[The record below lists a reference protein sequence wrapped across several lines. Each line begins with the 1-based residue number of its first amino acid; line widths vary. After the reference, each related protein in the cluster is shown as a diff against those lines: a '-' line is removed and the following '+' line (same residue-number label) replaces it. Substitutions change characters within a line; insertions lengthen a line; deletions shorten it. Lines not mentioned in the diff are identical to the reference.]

1 MLLYNYSPVDLHTSI
16 NVRVHDG
23 KGFGSI
29 FARIFSKVAV
39 KTAAKTALNAAK
51 VAGKKAIKVAARQG
65 VNVGKKALKT
75 AVRELPKLAKEVGAD
90 LTKEA
95 VKAGQNFALQG
106 IQAAEQKLINKV
118 GSEKTLHSIANLLR
132 DKTSAGAEAVSN
144 TVTNKLNTS
153 IDNLV
158 ARHSP
163 AVAAATKKP
172 KRGKRKNLTTT
183 GHLHK
188 HSKKR
193 KTAAATLSELIEQV

>member
-1 MLLYNYSPVDLHTSI
+1 MLLYNYSPTDSHTSI

-29 FARIFSKVAV
+29 FAKIFSKVAV

-51 VAGKKAIKVAARQG
+51 VAGKKAIKVVARQG
-65 VNVGKKALKT
+65 VKAGKKALKT

-95 VKAGQNFALQG
+95 VKAGQDFALQG
-106 IQAAEQKLINKV
+106 IQTAEQKLINKV
-118 GSEKTLHSIANLLR
+118 GSEKALHSFGKFLR
-132 DKTSAGAEAVSN
+132 DNTSAGAHTLSN

-163 AVAAATKKP
+163 AVAAKKP

-183 GHLHK
+183 SHK

-193 KTAAATLSELIEQV
+193 KTSAATLSELVEQI

>member
-1 MLLYNYSPVDLHTSI
+1 MLLYNYSPADLHTSI

-23 KGFGSI
+23 KGLGSL

-51 VAGKKAIKVAARQG
+51 VAGKKARQG
-65 VNVGKKALKT
+65 VKAGKQALKT
-75 AVRELPKLAKEVGAD
+75 AVREGSHLAKDIGTD

-106 IQAAEQKLINKV
+106 ITAAEQKLIKKV
-118 GSEKTLHSIANLLR
+118 GSEKNIHSIANVLR
-132 DKTSAGAEAVSN
+132 DKTSAGAQAVSN

-163 AVAAATKKP
+163 AVASKKP

-193 KTAAATLSELIEQV
+193 KTSAAMLSELIEQV

>member
-1 MLLYNYSPVDLHTSI
+1 MLLYNYSPADLHTSI

-23 KGFGSI
+23 KGLGSL

-65 VNVGKKALKT
+65 VKAGKQALKT
-75 AVRELPKLAKEVGAD
+75 AVREGSHLAKDIGTD

-106 IQAAEQKLINKV
+106 ITAAEQKLIKKV
-118 GSEKTLHSIANLLR
+118 GSEKNIHSIANVLR
-132 DKTSAGAEAVSN
+132 DKTSARAQAVSN

-163 AVAAATKKP
+163 AVASKKP

-193 KTAAATLSELIEQV
+193 KTSAATLSELIEQV